1 MKFKFKLESSTRST
15 SHLTSLCN
23 IYCKPATLGED
34 YGLTNLIFY
43 QAKGFDTEALFMLQ
57 IVYKDGKILGP
68 FLGAAKRRGK
78 TKLDIIHLSRT
89 ESWTMSFTDINR

>member
-1 MKFKFKLESSTRST
+1 
-15 SHLTSLCN
+15 
-23 IYCKPATLGED
+23 
-34 YGLTNLIFY
+34 
-43 QAKGFDTEALFMLQ
+43 MLQ